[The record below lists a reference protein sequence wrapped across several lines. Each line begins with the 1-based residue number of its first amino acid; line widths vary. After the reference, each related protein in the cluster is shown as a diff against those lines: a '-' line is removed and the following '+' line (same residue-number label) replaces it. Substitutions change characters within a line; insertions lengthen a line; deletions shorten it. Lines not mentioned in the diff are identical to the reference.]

1 MGVRDRPTTA
11 RLPETER
18 LRQTKASIFS
28 YPASFLLALLRQPA
42 EIEENKDG
50 KKKRN
55 EELIAKYLTGPRD
68 ELLKSKLPNL
78 ETIAKKNKS
87 KKEDYIKAFKP
98 FIEDAEK
105 LVIWDKKRRGLI
117 SPPQKGGGKSATD
130 IKKATFDELRNINL
144 NELIKYFNKKK
155 VTSKDLFKGEVDLI
169 PFDEKKGKK
178 VIPLHI
184 TVKLNLYKKDCSMLN
199 KLKEKCEQNRN

>member
-1 MGVRDRPTTA
+1 M
-11 RLPETER
+11 EC
-18 LRQTKASIFS
+18 
-28 YPASFLLALLRQPA
+28 FLVKDDNNDKDYKDNKNNDKEKVK

-184 TVKLNLYKKDCSMLN
+184 TVKLNLYKRLIYNIHSFVIIDHLQMLYT
-199 KLKEKCEQNRN
+199 